1 MKKPL
6 AFCFHR
12 AGPVILLLLALL
24 PAQAQ
29 VPGTDIYLVSL
40 SRTHGTI
47 TVGQP
52 KNVTNRPGY
61 DNQPSF
67 LPDGHAILFTVMKE
81 DGRTDIYRYD
91 IPSGRTVQVTNT
103 SESEYSPGVMPGGK
117 GFSVVRVE
125 MDSVQR
131 LWQFNLDGTNPKL
144 LLRDV
149 KPVGYYAWGNANTLG
164 LFILANPPELHI
176 ATARLSDSTE
186 LVEVSPKSTS
196 TGKARR
202 AWKDIGRSIQSRPRR
217 NTVSFIDRVSEHEM
231 WISQVDVRTMD
242 ATPLIRA
249 PYGSE
254 FHAWTP
260 DGTLLIAQG
269 SKLLAWKP
277 GSEGSWKEVSDFSA
291 AGVRGITRL
300 AVSPRGDR
308 LAFVAGE

>member
-1 MKKPL
+1 MMKPL
-6 AFCFHR
+6 AFCIHR
-12 AGPVILLLLALL
+12 AGPVFLLLFALL
-24 PAQAQ
+24 PARAQ

-40 SRTHGTI
+40 SRTNGTI

-52 KNVTNRPGY
+52 RNVTNRPGY

-67 LPDGHAILFTVMKE
+67 IPNGQAILFTVMKE

-91 IPSGRTVQVTNT
+91 IPSGRTVQITNT
-103 SESEYSPGVMPGGK
+103 SESEYSPGVMPGGR

-176 ATARLSDSTE
+176 ATARLS
-186 LVEVSPKSTS
+186 SPKSAS

-202 AWKDIGRSIQSRPRR
+202 AWRDIGRSIQSMPRP
-217 NTVSFIDRVSEHEM
+217 NTISFIDRVSESEM
-231 WISQVDVRTMD
+231 WVNQIDVTTTMV
-242 ATPLIRA
+242 TPLIRA

-260 DGTLLIAQG
+260 DGTLLIGQG

-277 GSEGSWKEVSDFSA
+277 GSEGSWKEVADFSA

-300 AVSPRGDR
+300 AISPQGDR
-308 LAFVAGE
+308 MAFVAGE

>member
-6 AFCFHR
+6 ALCIHR
-12 AGPVILLLLALL
+12 AGPVFLLLLGLL

-40 SRTHGTI
+40 FRTKGTI
-47 TVGQP
+47 TIGQP

-67 LPDGHAILFTVMKE
+67 LPNGQSILYTLMKE
-81 DGRTDIYRYD
+81 DGRTDIYRFD

-103 SESEYSPGVMPGGK
+103 VESEYSPGVMPGGK
-117 GFSVVRVE
+117 TFSVVRVE
-125 MDSVQR
+125 LDSVQR

-144 LLRDV
+144 LLREV

-176 ATARLSDSTE
+176 ASTF
-186 LVEVSPKSTS
+186 
-196 TGKARR
+196 TGHAQR
-202 AWKDIGRSIQSRPRR
+202 AWKDIGRSIQSMPRR
-217 NTVSFIDRVSEHEM
+217 NTISFIDRVSEHER
-231 WISQVDVRTMD
+231 WISQVDVRTMEV
-242 ATPLIRA
+242 TPLIRA
-249 PYGSE
+249 PHGSE

-277 GSEGSWKEVSDFSA
+277 GSGESWKEIADFSA
-291 AGVRGITRL
+291 AGIRGITRI